1 MPKSSIERY
10 HAAAIQ
16 TAFANPR
23 TRAEIPERVAR
34 MIAMAEQTV
43 AGYAPFFDVRLVAFP
58 EFAHAAP
65 VYFTVEELLEHLAV
79 EIPNDHTDAY
89 ARFARKTG
97 CFVQTGTFI
106 ERDPRYPGA
115 VFNTTCL
122 IGPDGIAAK
131 YRKVNPWIPWE
142 VHASPHDIPG
152 YGEEPFPVADTEIGR
167 IGCAICYDWL
177 FPESIRQLAFNGAE
191 VLVRVSAYMDP
202 WGATAPMDWWTTINR
217 ARAIENTAFVLAC
230 NQGAT
235 FEGYPPFSWPGG
247 SMGVDFDGRILA
259 QADPGPGEKVV
270 VAPIDL
276 AALRD
281 ARARRRGHDMRGH
294 FRAEVHRYASRPQ
307 FAAAGSADISIASNE
322 ARIAEGKARIAAAGL
337 AVRTHPRA

>member
-1 MPKSSIERY
+1 MAKSTVERY

-16 TAFANPR
+16 TAFENPR
-23 TRAEIPERVAR
+23 TRAEIPARVAR

-79 EIPNDHTDAY
+79 ELPNDHTDAY
-89 ARFARKTG
+89 TRFARKTG

-106 ERDPRYPGA
+106 ERDARFPGA

-122 IGPDGIAAK
+122 IGPDGIVAK

-142 VHASPHDIPG
+142 VHASPHDFPQ
-152 YGEEPFPVADTEIGR
+152 YPDEPFPVADTEIGR

-247 SMGVDFDGRILA
+247 SMAVDFDGRILA
-259 QADPGPGEKVV
+259 QTDPGPGEKVV

-281 ARARRRGHDMRGH
+281 ARERRRGHDMRAH
-294 FRAEVHRYASRPQ
+294 YRAEVHPYASRAQ
-307 FAAAGSADISIASNE
+307 FAPAGVQAPTIASNE
-322 ARIAEGKARIAAAGL
+322 ARIAAAKQRLDAL
-337 AVRTHPRA
+337 RAPHGG

>member
-1 MPKSSIERY
+1 MPSSTVERY

-16 TAFANPR
+16 TAFANPK
-23 TRAEIPERVAR
+23 TRDEIPSRVAR

-65 VYFTVEELLEHLAV
+65 VYFTVDELLAHLAV

-89 ARFARKTG
+89 TRFAKKTG

-106 ERDPRYPGA
+106 ERDARYPGV

-142 VHASPHDIPG
+142 VHASPHDIAG
-152 YGEEPFPVADTEIGR
+152 YAEDPLPVADTEIGK

-177 FPESIRQLAFNGAE
+177 FP
-191 VLVRVSAYMDP
+191 
-202 WGATAPMDWWTTINR
+202 
-217 ARAIENTAFVLAC
+217 
-230 NQGAT
+230 
-235 FEGYPPFSWPGG
+235 
-247 SMGVDFDGRILA
+247 
-259 QADPGPGEKVV
+259 
-270 VAPIDL
+270 
-276 AALRD
+276 
-281 ARARRRGHDMRGH
+281 
-294 FRAEVHRYASRPQ
+294 
-307 FAAAGSADISIASNE
+307 
-322 ARIAEGKARIAAAGL
+322 
-337 AVRTHPRA
+337 